1 MSQDKSEE
9 DIFCCELER
18 QRSHTIPKMGK
29 VWWCV
34 VACVMVCGGM
44 VEGQVNRCFKEE
56 GPATLS
62 PHFPRN
68 VEKFGLNLFRE
79 VSQVVQK
86 DGRSVFVSPYSIWSA
101 LVLAYLG
108 SDGET
113 KKQMETA
120 MFLPSKTVAYM
131 NWNSLKFVLEGN
143 PHKTSDTVD
152 LNMANWAYFNHSL
165 NLNRCLYD
173 SLFEL
178 QRIDFTNPRAAQAT
192 INKDVSDATR
202 GLIPELLPILP
213 ASTRFVIVNAIYFK
227 GKWKVP
233 FSPTETRK
241 QQFLGLERG
250 SSEIVDVMVQKAG
263 FFKHGYSQSL
273 DANIIELPY
282 QDTNISMFVLL
293 PANHL
298 TTQIILDNLNQQ
310 TFSEAY
316 RSMTN
321 KSIHLVFP
329 RFGLS
334 TTLTAELKDVLYNAG
349 IQDLLNPWRGNLTAF
364 TVDRTS
370 LYVDEVIHKATVE
383 VTEEGTVAAA
393 ATGIINTRFGGPPP
407 IEFIVTR
414 PFVFLITDKHTGIT
428 LFAGNVIS
436 GKDLKPVTGN
446 PIV

>member
-1 MSQDKSEE
+1 MG
-9 DIFCCELER
+9 CYR
-18 QRSHTIPKMGK
+18 QRSQTTPKMGK
-29 VWWCV
+29 MWWCV

-44 VEGQVNRCFKEE
+44 VEGQVNRCFKGE

-120 MFLPSKTVAYM
+120 MFFPSKTVAYM
-131 NWNSLKFVLEGN
+131 NWNALKFVLEGN
-143 PHKTSDTVD
+143 PHKTSNTVD
-152 LNMANWAYFNHSL
+152 LNMANWAYFNQSL

-178 QRIDFTNPRAAQAT
+178 QRIDFTNPRAAQAA
-192 INKDVSDATR
+192 INKDVSDVTR

-250 SSEIVDVMVQKAG
+250 SSSIVDVMVQKAG
-263 FFKHGYSQSL
+263 LFKHGYSQSL

-282 QDTNISMFVLL
+282 QDTNISMFVML

-316 RSMTN
+316 RSMAN

-364 TVDRTS
+364 TVDRTP

-393 ATGIINTRFGGPPP
+393 STGLINTRFGGPPP

-428 LFAGNVIS
+428 LFAGNVMS

-446 PIV
+446 PVV